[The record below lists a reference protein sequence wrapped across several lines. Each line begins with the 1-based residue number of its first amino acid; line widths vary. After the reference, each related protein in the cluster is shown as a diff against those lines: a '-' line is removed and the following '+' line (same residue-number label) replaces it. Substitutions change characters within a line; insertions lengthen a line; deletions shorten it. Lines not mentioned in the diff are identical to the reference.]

1 MRRSARGS
9 SAATGRE
16 DTEQGVRRA
25 HKETVEKPKQPDRDK
40 RGMVR
45 TEGESEKRMNAK
57 KY

>member
-25 HKETVEKPKQPDRDK
+25 HRETVEKPKQPDRE
-40 RGMVR
+40 R
-45 TEGESEKRMNAK
+45 TEGERERRTKAK